1 MREIKIQQIEN
12 SSSLDLSY
20 DPFFS
25 KSLIWTQKEKSTN
38 DAKENKA
45 WASLILLAG
54 RGFFHLSCVRTR
66 QLHLI
71 GKVWQPKSIVCS
83 LQGNERNRKLA
94 LTPTGARFWGKK
106 KKV

>member
-12 SSSLDLSY
+12 SGSLDLLY

-45 WASLILLAG
+45 
-54 RGFFHLSCVRTR
+54 
-66 QLHLI
+66 
-71 GKVWQPKSIVCS
+71 
-83 LQGNERNRKLA
+83 
-94 LTPTGARFWGKK
+94 GA
-106 KKV
+106 